1 MQFVEG
7 YELLA
12 NILTDAFEQSATGKG
27 RERHGLGDP
36 WDKQPIITLG
46 REFGIGGTNFQS
58 AKKMREAQ
66 KMAERGEYGAAEREL
81 LGAIVYA
88 AASVALVREAAEKK
102 SCYENTTGHPLQV
115 VDSEGVPVQTVA
127 VGQTFLPPI
136 PWGMFY
142 DPEAMTFRDEDGV
155 TSNTEFYMKW
165 AARREEFPVWFKNPI
180 PMGVFWDSANDVF
193 RNGDG
198 TILMNYGCWLNRKD
212 EFPTWVSRPL

>member
-1 MQFVEG
+1 MQYVEG

-66 KMAERGEYGAAEREL
+66 KMAERGEYAAAEREL

-102 SCYENTTGHPLQV
+102 
-115 VDSEGVPVQTVA
+115 PVQAVK
-127 VGQTFLPPI
+127 VGQGFAP
-136 PWGMFY
+136 
-142 DPEAMTFRDEDGV
+142 
-155 TSNTEFYMKW
+155 S
-165 AARREEFPVWFKNPI
+165 EEKNPI
-180 PMGVFWDSANDVF
+180 PMGVFWDGANDVF

-198 TILMNYGCWLNRKD
+198 TVLMNYGCWLKRKE
-212 EFPTWVSRPL
+212 EFPAYVSRPL